1 MEQIDDQPKWSSSSN
16 MLTMLFYSIT
26 DVKAQM
32 AGRTGV
38 NVREEQKTAN
48 TEGDEFDVHQAIEGR
63 AMVHT

>member
-1 MEQIDDQPKWSSSSN
+1 